1 MLDFD
6 FNLEHN
12 AAVELLQAAMKVQ
25 EMLPDIEHM
34 LFLGQ
39 HFNWGAVGQAK
50 FDLQEAYGILEKA
63 IENAKLV
70 IEYDVEEQAS

>member
-25 EMLPDIEHM
+25 EMLPDIEY
-34 LFLGQ
+34 LFCFLATTTTGKQ
-39 HFNWGAVGQAK
+39 WGRPNSTYRKHGAFWRK
-50 FDLQEAYGILEKA
+50 R
-63 IENAKLV
+63 
-70 IEYDVEEQAS
+70 

>member
-25 EMLPDIEHM
+25 EMLPDIEHR

-39 HFNWGAVGQAK
+39 HFDWGAVGQAK
-50 FDLQEAYGILEKA
+50 FDLQEAWGILEKA
-63 IENAKLV
+63 IQNAKLV
-70 IEYDVEEQAS
+70 IDMPEEQAS

>member
-25 EMLPDIEHM
+25 EMLPDIEYR
-34 LFLGQ
+34 LFLGD
-39 HFNWGAVGQAK
+39 HYNWKAVGQAK
-50 FDLQEAYGILEKA
+50 FDLQEAWGILEKA

-70 IEYDVEEQAS
+70 IDMPDKQAS

>member
-12 AAVELLQAAMKVQ
+12 AAVELLHAAIKVQ
-25 EMLPDIEHM
+25 DMLPDIEHM

-70 IEYDVEEQAS
+70 IDMPDEQAS